1 MSILGTFVDKQTVS
15 RAGDDLSGVTVG
27 TLSHSLPATNP
38 EMFLPILRS
47 TQAQGHNPG
56 VNVLG
61 VAANASLLTIGYRVS
76 STASAPTLMFDVI
89 AAVFHTV
96 IR

>member
-1 MSILGTFVDKQTVS
+1 MAILGTFVDKTTIS
-15 RAGDDLSGVTVG
+15 RAGDDLSGVTVA

-38 EMFLPILRS
+38 DMLLPILRS

-56 VNVLG
+56 VSLLG
-61 VAANASLLTIGYRVS
+61 LGANASISTIGFRIS
-76 STASAPTLMFDVI
+76 STASCPVLLLDVF
-89 AAVFHTV
+89 AVTFFSM